1 MIQRPMRRRRPQ
13 DSAITEAPMN
23 PADLK
28 RTSVAQAGSRQ
39 PHVIFTMTKAISY
52 AGLVIIE
59 QVPSGL
65 LNSA

>member
-1 MIQRPMRRRRPQ
+1 MRPT
-13 DSAITEAPMN
+13 AATGHATIEAPTG
-23 PADLK
+23 PTDLK
-28 RTSVAQAGSRQ
+28 RTLVAQAGSRQ